1 MIVPKI
7 VLRKKKKRLENM
19 DTGDIAENL
28 FVLRKNIER
37 IQKYKKLY
45 DGCYVD
51 DCGRMYFTEPLK
63 QDIQMME
70 DELTKRLFENNSEDC
85 L

>member
-1 MIVPKI
+1 MIVPKF

-51 DCGRMYFTEPLK
+51 DGGRMYFTEPLK

-70 DELTKRLFENNSEDC
+70 NELTKRLFEDNSEDC